1 MRLEDISATKIR
13 LSHGVVEY
21 VFDLPDGGRTASQM
35 RLELYMKD
43 QKQVALSSVEV
54 CSCSNDSVLP
64 VPRDRRKTIQD
75 LNTWLHS
82 IVHAKRQHEIAT
94 QNQNMDVRPSSDNS
108 WAESRGSTG
117 STPTKSNS
125 NSNITDLHIIA
136 ALRCQTAI
144 TVRSG
149 SLGSLLCLCE
159 CLLEAD
165 AMKIN
170 MEQFMDVK
178 APFCYW
184 LVERLSSSST
194 AQMKAHRDRLVSVH
208 KHYLSQEKKG
218 LSSSLTAFDESCI
231 KFGLNQIRK
240 KLKTCCNIE
249 NGC

>member
-1 MRLEDISATKIR
+1 MRLEDISATKIQ

-94 QNQNMDVRPSSDNS
+94 QNQNMDVRPSSGNN

-165 AMKIN
+165 AMEIN
-170 MEQFMDVK
+170 MEQFLK
-178 APFCYW
+178 
-184 LVERLSSSST
+184 
-194 AQMKAHRDRLVSVH
+194 
-208 KHYLSQEKKG
+208 
-218 LSSSLTAFDESCI
+218 SLRSWKC
-231 KFGLNQIRK
+231 
-240 KLKTCCNIE
+240 
-249 NGC
+249 

>member
-75 LNTWLHS
+75 LNTWLYS

-194 AQMKAHRDRLVSVH
+194 AQMKAHRGRLVSVH

-249 NGC
+249 NVC